1 MVANLLNML
10 PSKQT
15 ALMVDVVS
23 LSHNV
28 MVNIVPLFVSLK
40 LLLVK
45 TAHVIVLF
53 IFRGDVIV
61 ASLNDVFKSKI
72 V

>member
-1 MVANLLNML
+1 VVANLLNML

-28 MVNIVPLFVSLK
+28 MVNIVPLFISLK
-40 LLLVK
+40 LLFSFPL
-45 TAHVIVLF
+45 
-53 IFRGDVIV
+53 
-61 ASLNDVFKSKI
+61 SYS
-72 V
+72 